1 MAIWQYLTAGFLLI
15 HGMLHAW
22 VGSGTTKDS
31 SGNLIGW
38 SGQSWL
44 LSKSLAEKTVRTIGI
59 ILWAVTTIGFIGA
72 GIGVFVQ
79 QEWWRTLACLSAAIG
94 FIVLVLSWD
103 SLMPTPWY
111 YIMGPI
117 LNAAILLALLVVQWP
132 PIEVI
137 GA

>member
-15 HGMLHAW
+15 HGMLHVW
-22 VGSGTTKDS
+22 VGSGMTKDS

-38 SGQSWL
+38 SGQSWV

-79 QEWWRTLACLSAAIG
+79 QEWWRPLASLSAAIG
-94 FIVLVLSWD
+94 IIVLVLSWD
-103 SLMPTPWY
+103 GLKPTPLY
-111 YIMGPI
+111 YILGPI
-117 LNAAILLALLVVQWP
+117 LNAALLIALLVVQWP